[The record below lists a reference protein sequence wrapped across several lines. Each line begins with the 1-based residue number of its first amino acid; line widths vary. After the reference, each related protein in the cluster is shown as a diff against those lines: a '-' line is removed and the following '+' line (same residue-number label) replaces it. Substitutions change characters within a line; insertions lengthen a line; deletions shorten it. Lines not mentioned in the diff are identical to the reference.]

1 MIFGVKLVPGANGQN
16 LQIRLA
22 QEHIR
27 VVLVY
32 RLDMVFRQGY
42 ISFPFEV

>member
-1 MIFGVKLVPGANGQN
+1 MIFGVKLVPGTHGQN
-16 LQIRLA
+16 LQIWLA

-27 VVLVY
+27 VLVY
-32 RLDMVFRQGY
+32 RLDMAFRQGF